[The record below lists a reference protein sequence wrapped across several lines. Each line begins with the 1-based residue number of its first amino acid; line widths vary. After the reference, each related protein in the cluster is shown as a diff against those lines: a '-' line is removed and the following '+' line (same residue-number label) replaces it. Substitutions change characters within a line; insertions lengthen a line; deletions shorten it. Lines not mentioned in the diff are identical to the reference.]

1 MGSFSEKEEVLTTW
15 EWPDGQID
23 RQKEKRIGKKETGR
37 RTALGKHTGAAPP
50 NLSPTP
56 ATSLSG
62 FCLCLWRCWRFC
74 KDKPNKQGLRILD
87 LTGNNVGSGRSALCK
102 AGLEMD
108 HLGYFQV
115 GRCSALVSRMLRPS
129 VVDGGRRF
137 GGHFLS
143 RKIAVSCAHNG
154 RLAGGKGKMM

>member
-1 MGSFSEKEEVLTTW
+1 MAGQTEREENR
-15 EWPDGQID
+15 EERKRHNDGQPLL
-23 RQKEKRIGKKETGR
+23 G
-37 RTALGKHTGAAPP
+37 TALGKHTGKAAPP

-74 KDKPNKQGLRILD
+74 KDKPIKQGLRILD
-87 LTGNNVGSGRSALCK
+87 LTGRQQRQRSSALCK

-115 GRCSALVSRMLRPS
+115 GRCAALVSRMLRRRLS
-129 VVDGGRRF
+129 AADDSEAISCHAKLRFLVLTTDDATGGRAERA
-137 GGHFLS
+137 
-143 RKIAVSCAHNG
+143 R
-154 RLAGGKGKMM
+154 